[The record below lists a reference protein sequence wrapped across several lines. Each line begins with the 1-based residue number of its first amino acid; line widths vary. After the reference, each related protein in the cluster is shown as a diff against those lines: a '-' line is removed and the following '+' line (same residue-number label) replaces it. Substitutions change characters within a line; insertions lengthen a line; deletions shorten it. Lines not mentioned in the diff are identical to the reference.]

1 MTRVLH
7 LYSDRNWTGS
17 AEPVVNLCRELGSQ
31 FSVTL
36 IHGTHKNKPV
46 RIAPLAAKYGVSLDS
61 PLYLRKHPHFI
72 RSLIDIRRL
81 VSYMKVH
88 DIQLL
93 HVHRLGDHII
103 GGPSARTNATPLLRT
118 IHSEATNLGFR
129 EKLLLTRFTDGIIV
143 PNEEAKA
150 NILRQLESL
159 RARIWVVPSAIDT
172 LRFNPERV
180 ARESVR
186 RKLGISPDEYVIG
199 IVSRIRSS
207 RKVDLAVEAFG
218 IAHEKLPRLRLVIA
232 GWGKTRNIKECI
244 SDPVQRFGIA
254 DRVIHLGYVEGESY
268 VEALAATDAGVY
280 LVPGSDKTCRTVLE
294 FMAMGKPVII
304 GKQGIL
310 SGLIQDTEN
319 GVAVECKAEKIA
331 EAIVRLASDPCLS
344 EKMGEKSLERVSAR
358 FSLNLQA
365 AAISKIYGLFLSS
378 IFCVESL

>member
-17 AEPVVNLCRELGSQ
+17 AEPVVNLCRELGTQ

-36 IHGTHKNKPV
+36 IHSTRKNRPV
-46 RIAPLAAKYGVSLDS
+46 RIAPIAAKYGVSLDS

-81 VSYMKVH
+81 GSYIKLH

-103 GGPSARTNATPLLRT
+103 GGPAARANATPLLRT

-129 EKLLLTRFTDGIIV
+129 EKVLSRYTDAIIV

-150 NILRQLESL
+150 NILRQIGPS
-159 RARIWVVPSAIDT
+159 RAKICVVPPAVDT

-180 ARESVR
+180 ARESAR

-199 IVSRIRSS
+199 IASRIRST
-207 RKVDLAVEAFG
+207 RKVDLAVKAFG
-218 IAHEKLPRLRLVIA
+218 IAHKIFPGLRLVIV
-232 GWGKTRNIKECI
+232 GWGKSRNIKECI
-244 SDPVQRFGIA
+244 SAPVQRFGIA
-254 DRVIHLGYVEGESY
+254 DRVLHLGYVEGESY
-268 VEALAATDAGVY
+268 VEALAAIDAGVY

-294 FMAMGKPVII
+294 FMAMGKPVIV
-304 GKQGIL
+304 GKQAIL
-310 SGLIQDTEN
+310 SGLIHDTEN
-319 GVAVECKAEKIA
+319 GIAVECKAEPIA
-331 EAIVRLASDPCLS
+331 EAIVRLTRNPCLS
-344 EKMGEKSLERVSAR
+344 EKMGEKSLERVKDR
-358 FSLNLQA
+358 FTLNLQA
-365 AAISKIYGLFLSS
+365 AAVSKIYGLFL
-378 IFCVESL
+378 